1 MVECACG
8 CGTRITRKGKN
19 GKPRKY
25 LRGHQT
31 RGRKM
36 VDRSSEAY
44 WENRVRRMNT
54 SAPLCRCGCGNPVT
68 ITVSWL
74 KQASENGTRPVW
86 RPKYVEGHMPQV
98 PCGCGCGTLVDILDV
113 RGQPRSCVPSH
124 AGRLSTPPE
133 KVDWESRTSEWNQ
146 NAPDCACGCGKP
158 LVRTVGQM
166 RAYIPDPDYLPGHN
180 QRKACVLYMT
190 PEEESF
196 IYGSLLGDGCLT
208 RSATG
213 TPRFVFTHGASQKAY
228 AEHKI
233 EVLSRFGASLRRVEN
248 AGFGD
253 TSYQGRTSCMPLFES
268 VWDVVRRD
276 GKKQVN
282 PEWLSKVNPRGL
294 AYWFMDDGSVQR
306 NHNHN
311 NKNRGQVYNAAL
323 HTEGFSEQ
331 ENHLLSDFLS
341 FEYGVGAQVKQT
353 RDHFYLYIPRKSAVR
368 LLEVVEPYL
377 HESMAYKGVMWLD

>member
-1 MVECACG
+1 
-8 CGTRITRKGKN
+8 
-19 GKPRKY
+19 
-25 LRGHQT
+25 
-31 RGRKM
+31 
-36 VDRSSEAY
+36 
-44 WENRVRRMNT
+44 
-54 SAPLCRCGCGNPVT
+54 
-68 ITVSWL
+68 
-74 KQASENGTRPVW
+74 
-86 RPKYVEGHMPQV
+86 
-98 PCGCGCGTLVDILDV
+98 
-113 RGQPRSCVPSH
+113 
-124 AGRLSTPPE
+124 
-133 KVDWESRTSEWNQ
+133 
-146 NAPDCACGCGKP
+146 
-158 LVRTVGQM
+158 
-166 RAYIPDPDYLPGHN
+166 
-180 QRKACVLYMT
+180 
-190 PEEESF
+190 
-196 IYGSLLGDGCLT
+196 
-208 RSATG
+208 
-213 TPRFVFTHGASQKAY
+213 
-228 AEHKI
+228 
-233 EVLSRFGASLRRVEN
+233 LRRVEN

>member
-1 MVECACG
+1 MVDRTTEAYWMKRLHCLNASPPRCLCG
-8 CGTRITRKGKN
+8 CG
-19 GKPRKY
+19 
-25 LRGHQT
+25 
-31 RGRKM
+31 
-36 VDRSSEAY
+36 
-44 WENRVRRMNT
+44 
-54 SAPLCRCGCGNPVT
+54 APVEVALP
-68 ITVSWL
+68 WL
-74 KQASENGTRPVW
+74 KEASTDGTRPVW
-86 RPKYVEGHMPQV
+86 RPKYLLGHMPQV

-146 NAPDCACGCGKP
+146 NAPDCACGCEKP

-166 RAYIPDPDYLPGHN
+166 RAYFSDPDYLPGHN
-180 QRKACVLYMT
+180 QRKACVLHMT

-208 RSATG
+208 RPTTG
-213 TPRFVFTHGASQKAY
+213 TPRFMFTHGAPQKAY
-228 AEHKI
+228 AEHKV

-253 TSYQGRTSCMPLFES
+253 LSYQGRTSCMPIFEG

-276 GKKQVN
+276 GKKRVTS
-282 PEWLSKVNPRGL
+282 EWLSKVDPRGL

-306 NHNHN
+306 NRHAR
-311 NKNRGQVYNAAL
+311 NRGTVSSAAL

-331 ENHLLSDFLS
+331 ENHLLSDFLR
-341 FEYGVGAQVKQT
+341 EEHGVKAQVKPT
-353 RDHFYLYIPRKSAVR
+353 RDYFYLYLPR
-368 LLEVVEPYL
+368 VEANALVGLVQPYL
-377 HESMAYKGVMWLD
+377 HESMLYKGVTWLD